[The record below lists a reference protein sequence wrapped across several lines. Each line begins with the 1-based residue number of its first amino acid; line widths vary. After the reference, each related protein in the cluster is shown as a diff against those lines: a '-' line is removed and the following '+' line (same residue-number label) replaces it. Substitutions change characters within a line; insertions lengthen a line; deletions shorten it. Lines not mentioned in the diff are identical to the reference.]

1 MSWRDLLR
9 GRVAGDFLVIRNVT
23 IQQTITE
30 PKTNIEESQASE
42 KLSGIR
48 FKNIMVSDLR
58 FSQNNSG
65 DTIHLTVPELNI
77 VNMELGDTWHIDS
90 LKNIGSKL
98 DWILQST
105 AVKEEGTSPSGFT
118 LKSIPEFSIDHL
130 SFVYCDF
137 NIRTSSQQHSV
148 TDFNLNLTGLK
159 QNDLLNMAVDKFSFR
174 YQDTLAVD
182 LSLRR
187 ILVNNRE
194 EAKISNINFDFP
206 WLTLHIPELDFS
218 NADSPKVSA
227 HFQDCSVNTALI
239 MLFNPSFKL
248 PIAHDLTIH
257 FNGGMSFFKNRFEFD
272 QFIFNPTK
280 NSSLMLSGFADL
292 PGKSGAGVQLNMVQF
307 HASTKEFSELFNFK
321 QAANQREIEIN
332 STMAIMGAYENLKAA
347 GKLSLNKITSTI
359 VAAIDQRDINR
370 ISVSVNLKSPLV
382 DPDQLID
389 SAGVDLALTNFSL
402 SGQATFDKNHN
413 LANLSTYIT
422 SDSLFMNGFQVADP
436 TIKLQFTSKGSSADI
451 FVQDVFMLSLNST
464 DDIFGNNIS
473 YKGSI
478 KSNVPQPSNFNLKA
492 GDFYSRVNGKF
503 LKTKS
508 SFDFNLSLDSVR
520 FKLTDYDH
528 IYHATVNLKAGK
540 ESTGDLHLDLSMN
553 DKELF
558 HFASTEDIY
567 AWWEKSDKWQGNYP
581 VTELDLSL
589 NVDSLLVRQ
598 FTGQKGSLDL
608 KNLHL
613 FAEGDEIKATINIP
627 TFFIDTIGVRDFK
640 GSIESRSHKL
650 NSELTVSY
658 FQNPYTLLEN
668 IKILVAQKDEKT
680 LGITMSS
687 FLPEIQNT
695 IDLSS
700 LVVVSDTSL
709 VINLDDDVLHLG
721 NQSWQNADSRG
732 FVFDSD
738 LDLISGDLTVTNGHQ
753 KINIETVADVMSL
766 RIDSLDLDPLVQLI
780 TNDSMFRGAL
790 KMSAT
795 YQMAE
800 EVFTWSGAV
809 SGIEAKDKRLGTM
822 RFEGLKSEKALSAHL
837 ALAEEFGKID
847 ISVAK
852 DENPLDYRIDI
863 DNLDVGFISS
873 AFSPWKSEI
882 PISGHLNAKVKGS
895 YDDQLTSD
903 GYISFTNVETYF
915 GASKI
920 YLKADRDT
928 LWLTNENLMVNDFR
942 LFDKRGNSLSL
953 NGEVALHTDPT
964 MDMTITTKEFRVLD
978 AATGSTNL
986 KGTIDIASNLQLKRS
1001 PNQFQISGTLT
1012 TLPNSNVNYL
1022 FESSVTLDEREK
1034 EITFT
1039 SFEDLDKQITISET
1053 VIRRTKNSK
1062 PIEWDVNLNIGKSDI
1077 TIVLSEAYQDQIK
1090 MTAEGSFLLKT
1101 GSTNEPFFFGTLRS
1115 REGAIIY
1122 DAPMVSDLNFKIDN
1136 LLVNWNGELSHPRVT
1151 FLGSELFRITPKGIP
1166 GMSTATGVV
1175 PITVLA
1181 KVEDRPI
1188 EDFKLGFDLNS
1199 TNAQVKSWI
1208 NSLPADSREASA
1220 INLLLFGTLNFGETT
1235 SSSYMQ
1241 GLVSKMN
1248 EISRRN
1254 IKNADL
1260 SFYVDSHN
1268 VADSKEKADLL
1279 GYSFSKGILNKKM
1292 KVTIGGSLDFTGSNS
1307 SNQKKSTGLG
1317 SVQLDYIISTNPDIA
1332 VNLGQKSTY
1341 DGAINGQVA
1350 QSSVGITYLKRFQN
1364 FFKSI
1369 KKVDAK

>member
-1 MSWRDLLR
+1 MLRLIKLVMYFLSFILIACVISYFTLLYILEKNGISFAEKNFDFPFTLEVRGLRVEQPGLSIRTENVKVNLSLNDLLR
-9 GRVAGDFLVIRNVT
+9 GRIGGNFLVIREVD
-23 IQQTITE
+23 IQQTILESDTSVTE
-30 PKTNIEESQASE
+30 NEASE
-42 KLSGIR
+42 RSYAIG
-48 FKNIMVSDLR
+48 FKNVLLSDLH
-58 FSQNNSG
+58 FSQNNG
-65 DTIHLTVPELNI
+65 ADTIQLTIPELLITNI
-77 VNMELGDTWHIDS
+77 ELGDTWHIDS

-98 DWILQST
+98 DWFLQST
-105 AVKEEGTSPSGFT
+105 DVKEEGPSTSGFS
-118 LKSIPEFSIDHL
+118 LGSIPEFSINYL
-130 SFVYCDF
+130 SFAYCAF
-137 NIRTSSQQHSV
+137 NIRTPSQEHSV
-148 TDFNLNLTGLK
+148 TDLNLNLTGLK
-159 QNDLLNMAVDKFSFR
+159 ENDLINMAVAKFSFR

-182 LSLRR
+182 LSLHK
-187 ILVNNRE
+187 ILVNSRE
-194 EAKISNINFDFP
+194 ETNISNLNFDFP
-206 WLTLHIPELDFS
+206 WITLHIPQLDLS
-218 NADSPKVSA
+218 NANSLKVSA
-227 HFQDCSVNTALI
+227 LFQDCSVNTALI
-239 MLFNPSFKL
+239 KLFNPSLKL
-248 PIAHDLTIH
+248 PIAHDLNIQ

-272 QFIFNPTK
+272 QFILKPTK

-292 PGKSGAGVQLNMVQF
+292 PGKSGAGVQLNRVQF

-321 QAANQREIEIN
+321 QSANQKEIEIN
-332 STMAIMGAYENLKAA
+332 STMTIKGAYENLKAA

-359 VAAIDQRDINR
+359 VAVIDQRSKNR
-370 ISVSVNLKSPLV
+370 IIFSADLKSPLV
-382 DPDQLID
+382 DPAQLVD
-389 SAGVDLALTNFSL
+389 SAGVDLALINFSL

-413 LANLSTYIT
+413 LANLSTYII
-422 SDSLFMNGFQVADP
+422 SDSLFMNGFHVADP
-436 TIKLQFTSKGSSADI
+436 TLKLQFASKGSSADI
-451 FVQDVFMLSLNST
+451 FVPDVFMLSLNST
-464 DDIFGNNIS
+464 DDIFGDNFS

-478 KSNVPQPSNFNLKA
+478 RSSVPQPSNFNLKA
-492 GDFYSRVNGKF
+492 GDFYSRVNGEF

-520 FKLTDYDH
+520 FKLADFDH
-528 IYHATVNLKAGK
+528 IYKATVNLNAGK
-540 ESTGDLHLDLSMN
+540 ESTGNLHLDLSMN

-558 HFASTEDIY
+558 HFASTEDIFT
-567 AWWEKSDKWQGNYP
+567 WWERNDKWQGNYP

-589 NVDSLLVRQ
+589 NLDSLLIRQ
-598 FTGQKGSLDL
+598 FTGQPGSFQL
-608 KNLHL
+608 KELHL
-613 FAEGDEIKATINIP
+613 FADDDEIKATINIP
-627 TFFIDTIGVRDFK
+627 AFFIDTIGVRDFT
-640 GSIESRSHKL
+640 GSIESRSNKL

-658 FQNPYTLLEN
+658 FQNPYTILEN
-668 IKILVAQKDEKT
+668 FKVLVVQKDAQIF
-680 LGITMSS
+680 GIAMSS

-695 IDLSS
+695 IDLNSQIV
-700 LVVVSDTSL
+700 LSDTSL
-709 VINLDDDVLHLG
+709 VINLGDDVLHLG

-738 LDLISGDLTVTNGHQ
+738 LDLISGDLTVANGHQ
-753 KINIETVADVMSL
+753 KINIKTVADVMSL
-766 RIDSLDLDPLVQLI
+766 RIDSLDLEPLVQLI
-780 TNDSMFRGAL
+780 TNDSVFRGAL
-790 KMSAT
+790 NMSAT
-795 YQMAE
+795 YQLAE

-809 SGIEAKDKRLGTM
+809 SGIEAKDKQLGTM

-873 AFSPWKSEI
+873 VFSPWENEV

-895 YDDQLTSD
+895 YDEQLTSD
-903 GYISFTNVETYF
+903 GYISLTNVETYL

-942 LFDKRGNSLSL
+942 LFDKSGNSLSL

-964 MDMTITTKEFRVLD
+964 MDMTIVTKEFRVLD
-978 AATGSTNL
+978 AATSSTKL

-1012 TLPNSNVNYL
+1012 TLPNSIVNYL

-1039 SFEDLDKQITISET
+1039 SFQNLDKQSTISEK

-1166 GMSTATGVV
+1166 GMSAATGVV

-1208 NSLPADSREASA
+1208 NSLPADSREANA

-1268 VADSKEKADLL
+1268 VADSEGNTK
-1279 GYSFSKGILNKKM
+1279 
-1292 KVTIGGSLDFTGSNS
+1292 
-1307 SNQKKSTGLG
+1307 
-1317 SVQLDYIISTNPDIA
+1317 
-1332 VNLGQKSTY
+1332 
-1341 DGAINGQVA
+1341 
-1350 QSSVGITYLKRFQN
+1350 
-1364 FFKSI
+1364 
-1369 KKVDAK
+1369 